1 MNTIYFNI
9 KNYISKISLSPELIL
24 YEFFFK
30 QRQNIKDFSI

>member
-9 KNYISKISLSPELIL
+9 KNYISKISLSTELIL
-24 YEFFFK
+24 HDIFFK